1 MARAD
6 HARPRAPSG
15 AALRLEPASG
25 GRAVR
30 ESRARYPR
38 PGAAPWQG
46 AVVQQPARCGC
57 RRRGGRAVGRLRR
70 RGVRHHQAHHP
81 VRHRAGALAP
91 GSVRARPCHR
101 PHFRLRLG
109 DRVQRRGRSRRRGG
123 DRYRCGPDVARGRL
137 VPRDSQGAPTGARSG
152 RGGVSF
158 RRVLSVRGRCR
169 RSGPGGSKR
178 DHPAG
183 RLGEGRRGGSGGRSG
198 GGGDG
203 VHGHPTVQALTG
215 DEPMSDAQTVPHSAG
230 AESPPYLWGCLVA
243 VGTLVLYGLTL
254 APTTQFWDASEYIA
268 AAHALGIPHPPGN
281 PFFIILAHVWG
292 LLPLA
297 GDYARR
303 INLLAAT
310 TSALTAGIWFLIA
323 ERWLRAIVPPG
334 RWRRVAATA
343 GTLVGCTTFTVWNQ
357 SVVNEKVYTL
367 SMLTIALVLWLA
379 VRWADQPE
387 ATRRDHHLVLIVY
400 LLALSAT
407 NHLMGLLVAPA
418 VLVYVL
424 ATDPRVLLRPRF
436 LIVALLVAVVGT
448 SVNLFIPI
456 RAHFDPYMNQGEAT
470 TWPALKA
477 VLTREQ
483 FGKPSVLDNPMY
495 PAGADNPGHTAVL
508 YGQQLLNY
516 VQYFTWQFGRDW
528 GAGVQRALAVLFAA
542 LGLLGARHHWRAERR
557 AAVAM
562 TALMLTLTAALVFYL
577 NFKWGYSQPYSAAGL
592 EHEVRERDYF
602 FIASFA
608 AWGIWVG
615 IGLATLM
622 AWIQEALPARRWAL
636 SAVVLLAALVPLVG
650 NWLTASRSGETMAR
664 DYAHDVLQSVDP
676 YALLVTA
683 GDNDTFPLWYAQ
695 EVEGVRKDVSV
706 LVLSLA
712 NTDWYLR
719 QLQRRPPEPFAPA
732 LAPALY
738 RDRTWPRPASP
749 WMSRFYLDGPADT
762 LPPYL
767 VLPHAVTGRLGP
779 AN

>member
-1 MARAD
+1 MTETS
-6 HARPRAPSG
+6 PRAPGLEG
-15 AALRLEPASG
+15 APYLWAGFVA
-25 GRAVR
+25 
-30 ESRARYPR
+30 
-38 PGAAPWQG
+38 
-46 AVVQQPARCGC
+46 
-57 RRRGGRAVGRLRR
+57 
-70 RGVRHHQAHHP
+70 
-81 VRHRAGALAP
+81 AGAL
-91 GSVRARPCHR
+91 
-101 PHFRLRLG
+101 
-109 DRVQRRGRSRRRGG
+109 
-123 DRYRCGPDVARGRL
+123 
-137 VPRDSQGAPTGARSG
+137 
-152 RGGVSF
+152 
-158 RRVLSVRGRCR
+158 
-169 RSGPGGSKR
+169 
-178 DHPAG
+178 
-183 RLGEGRRGGSGGRSG
+183 
-198 GGGDG
+198 
-203 VHGHPTVQALTG
+203 
-215 DEPMSDAQTVPHSAG
+215 
-230 AESPPYLWGCLVA
+230 
-243 VGTLVLYGLTL
+243 VLYVLTL

-297 GDYARR
+297 SDYARR
-303 INLLAAT
+303 INLLAAS
-310 TSALTAGIWFLIA
+310 TSAVTAATWFLIG
-323 ERWLRAIVPPG
+323 ERWLRPIVAPG
-334 RWRRVAATA
+334 RPRRVAATA

-367 SMLTIALVLWLA
+367 SMLTIALVLWLT
-379 VRWADQPE
+379 VRWADQP
-387 ATRRDHHLVLIVY
+387 AGTRRDRDLVLIVY

-436 LIVALLVAVVGT
+436 LIAALLVAVVGT

-456 RAHFDPYMNQGEAT
+456 RAHLDPYLNQGEAT

-483 FGKPSVLDNPMY
+483 FGKPSVFDNPMY
-495 PAGADNPGHTAVL
+495 PAGVDNPGHTLVL

-528 GAGVQRALAVLFAA
+528 MAGAQRVLALLFAG
-542 LGLLGARHHWRAERR
+542 LGFVGARRQWRAERR

-562 TALMLTLTAALVFYL
+562 TALMLTLTVALVFYL
-577 NFKWGYSQPYSAAGL
+577 NFKWGYSQPYSAPGL

-615 IGLATLM
+615 MGLAVLM
-622 AWIQEALPARRWAL
+622 AWMEHALAMHAPAPAPARRWAL
-636 SAVVLLAALVPLVG
+636 AAVMLLVTLIPLAG
-650 NWLTASRSGETMAR
+650 NRLTASRSGETVAR
-664 DYAHDVLQSVDP
+664 DYARDVLQSVDP

-695 EVEGVRKDVSV
+695 EVEGVRRDVSV

-712 NTDWYLR
+712 NTNWYLR
-719 QLQRRPPEPFAPA
+719 QLERRPPETFAPA

-738 RDRTWPRPASP
+738 RDRSWPRPASP
-749 WMSRFYLDGPADT
+749 WMSRFYSGGPADT

-767 VLPHAVTGRLGP
+767 VLPQPVTGQLGPVTVTLDPQALRRPYLERADLAVLQIIKDEVGKRPVYFSSSTGDYADRLGLGSYLVGEALVRRVLPRPVVPGDSVRLLPGRGFVNVPRSSALSFGVYQGGEAAARPRPRGWVDVPSQNSLVGYAFVYDTIAAALAGREP
-779 AN
+779 ALAARAVQLRDAILANTIYGLPAERRAAGN